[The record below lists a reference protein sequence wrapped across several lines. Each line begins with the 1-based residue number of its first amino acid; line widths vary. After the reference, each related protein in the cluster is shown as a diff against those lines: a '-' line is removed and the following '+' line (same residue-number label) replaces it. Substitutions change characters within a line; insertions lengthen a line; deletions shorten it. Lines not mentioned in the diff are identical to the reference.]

1 MKVRYKI
8 TQENG
13 LYKIEKWF
21 GDDCDGEMDA
31 GDLNDILAYQLH
43 GDQLVGKTQRMIER
57 LIKK

>member
-13 LYKIEKWF
+13 LYKIQKWF
-21 GDDCDGEMDA
+21 DDDYDGEMNTA
-31 GDLNDILAYQLH
+31 DLDDILSYQLH

-57 LIKK
+57 LINK